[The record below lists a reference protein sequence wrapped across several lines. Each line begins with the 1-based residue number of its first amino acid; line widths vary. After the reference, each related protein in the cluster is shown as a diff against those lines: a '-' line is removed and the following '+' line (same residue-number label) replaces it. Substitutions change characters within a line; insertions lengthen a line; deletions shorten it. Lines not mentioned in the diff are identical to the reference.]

1 MENFCCDFDHG
12 NFLVMI
18 LVVENFLVMIL
29 SMENFFGHVILVVD
43 FFFFFVEHGK
53 FCGVDFGC
61 GNIFVGYVNYGMVNF
76 CWLWVYIFVG
86 MISFFFLVWVGI
98 FDILT
103 MD

>member
-1 MENFCCDFDHG
+1 MENFCCDFELG

-18 LVVENFLVMIL
+18 LG
-29 SMENFFGHVILVVD
+29 MENFFGHVILVMA
-43 FFFFFVEHGK
+43 FFFFFFSIEHGK
-53 FCGVDFGC
+53 FCGDYFGC

-103 MD
+103 MG